1 MSSNTLMNASDG
13 ARLPLRSSA
22 VTPVVLAV
30 LGTAAAAALLDWW
43 LGLDGGAV
51 WRAALVAA
59 VLGILVVW
67 RAARSSPMARFGA
80 ANAITLVRAAIA
92 VLLLSLIGAD
102 YGTALGWTIVGLG
115 TTAALLDGLDGRLAR
130 SRGEV
135 SAFGA
140 RFDMETDAFLILVL
154 ALGAWQ
160 LGKAGAIIVLAGA
173 LRYVFVAASYGYAWL
188 DVPLPPSRRRQT
200 VCVLQVA
207 TLIAA
212 LAPIFVRPF
221 SDVVALAGLVL
232 LLWSFAV
239 DVVWL
244 KRHGRG

>member
-1 MSSNTLMNASDG
+1 MSTNTLMNASDG
-13 ARLPLRSSA
+13 ARLPLRLSV
-22 VTPVVLAV
+22 VTPVVVAV
-30 LGTAAAAALLDWW
+30 LVTAAAAALLDWW

-59 VLGILVVW
+59 ALGTLVAW
-67 RAARSSPMARFGA
+67 AAARSLPMARFGA
-80 ANAITLVRAAIA
+80 ANAVTLVRGAIA
-92 VLLLSLIGAD
+92 VLLSSLIGAD

-115 TTAALLDGLDGRLAR
+115 TTAALLDGVDGRLAR
-130 SRGEV
+130 SRGE
-135 SAFGA
+135 STAFGA

-154 ALGAWQ
+154 ALCVWQ

-173 LRYVFVAASYGYAWL
+173 LRYAFVAASYGYAWL
-188 DVPLPPSRRRQT
+188 DAPLPPSRRRQT
-200 VCVLQVA
+200 VCVLQIA

-221 SDVVALAGLVL
+221 SDVVAMAGLVL
-232 LLWSFAV
+232 LVWSFAV